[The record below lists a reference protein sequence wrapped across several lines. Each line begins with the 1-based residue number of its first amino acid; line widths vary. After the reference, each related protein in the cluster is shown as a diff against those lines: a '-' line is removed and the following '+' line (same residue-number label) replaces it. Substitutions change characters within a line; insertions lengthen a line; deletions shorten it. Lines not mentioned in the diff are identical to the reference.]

1 MNKRKYLITFQLMI
15 WIPLYLL
22 IASEMP
28 KNDKLPFNGK
38 SDIVTERIEYDQNH
52 YIDVKLYNHFNQA
65 IFTVVNHSTIELD
78 EGLME
83 KIFYETIENWI
94 RDSNHRYYK
103 YTIVN
108 RKSFYS
114 RLINGKKEK
123 NYQYEVKVNLAK

>member
-1 MNKRKYLITFQLMI
+1 MNKKKYLIIFQLMTCI
-15 WIPLYLL
+15 SLYFL

-28 KNDKLPFNGK
+28 KDNKLPFNCK
-38 SDIVTERIEYDQNH
+38 SDIVTERIEYNQNH
-52 YIDVKLYNHFNQA
+52 YIDVKLYSHFNQA
-65 IFTVVNHSTIELD
+65 IFTVVNHTTIELD

-94 RDSNHRYYK
+94 RDPNHRYYK

-123 NYQYEVKVNLAK
+123 NYQYEIKVNLAK

>member
-1 MNKRKYLITFQLMI
+1 MKRVILVLFILMCVLHI
-15 WIPLYLL
+15 V
-22 IASEMP
+22 AAEEVS
-28 KNDKLPFNGK
+28 KDKLPFNGK
-38 SDIVTERIEYDQNH
+38 SSITTERIEYDKTH
-52 YIDVKLYNHFNQA
+52 YIDVKLYDHFNQA
-65 IFTVVNHSTIELD
+65 IFTVINHSTVELD

-94 RDSNHRYYK
+94 RDPNHRYYK

-114 RLINGKKEK
+114 RLVNGKREK